1 MRKHTVNESIVPHY
15 KDIFTGAQ
23 LQYQRLSISSHR
35 CRECLA
41 IRIVCQVLHACLC
54 LQDGP
59 EDDDSWMTEG
69 AADLEAELA
78 QRQKELEGNVA
89 KHAKRTAQGLDPTES
104 APEFDPSEM
113 VSKLN
118 VSSGHMHSSLL
129 QCYAGAAIS
138 HSA

>member
-1 MRKHTVNESIVPHY
+1 MSVLLP
-15 KDIFTGAQ
+15 D
-23 LQYQRLSISSHR
+23 LS
-35 CRECLA
+35 CRFA
-41 IRIVCQVLHACLC
+41 HACLY

-59 EDDDSWMTEG
+59 EDDDSWMTGG

-89 KHAKRTAQGLDPTES
+89 KHAKRTAQGLGSTES
-104 APEFDPSEM
+104 APEFDPSDM

-129 QCYAGAAIS
+129 QCYAVGAML
-138 HSA
+138 HSAWYIHIQCKTQIRQCQHTIPPLSMLLALHL

>member
-1 MRKHTVNESIVPHY
+1 MDVLLP
-15 KDIFTGAQ
+15 G
-23 LQYQRLSISSHR
+23 LS
-35 CRECLA
+35 CGFA
-41 IRIVCQVLHACLC
+41 HASLY

-59 EDDDSWMTEG
+59 EDDDSWMTGG

-78 QRQKELEGNVA
+78 QRQKELEGDVA
-89 KHAKRTAQGLDPTES
+89 KRAKRTAQGLDPTES

-129 QCYAGAAIS
+129 QCYAGAAML